1 MKNKLLENISFVII
15 AVTLVLIAIFNKNS
29 IMMLYIAGVG
39 CLLYGLLASLLK
51 NRYGA
56 MIMGGGISLLI
67 TMFIYTNKILD
78 KVDSL
83 TFFVSLTLTLISIIS
98 YVFMIMNEKIIK
110 NKYNMEV
117 EAKVIDLEKNPNTK
131 KEYYRPIYAYNL
143 DNGEYKVALPYYLN
157 KNFPKVGDVI
167 KLKIDSKDHADVYF
181 EKTLLNKIYY
191 WSTGAILIIA
201 SVGIIISL
209 FV

>member
-15 AVTLVLIAIFNKNS
+15 AVTLVLVAIFNKSS

-110 NKYNMEV
+110 NNDIIRV
-117 EAKVIDLEKNPNTK
+117 VI
-131 KEYYRPIYAYNL
+131 I
-143 DNGEYKVALPYYLN
+143 
-157 KNFPKVGDVI
+157 
-167 KLKIDSKDHADVYF
+167 
-181 EKTLLNKIYY
+181 
-191 WSTGAILIIA
+191 
-201 SVGIIISL
+201 
-209 FV
+209 

>member
-15 AVTLVLIAIFNKNS
+15 AVTLVLVAIFNKSS

-117 EAKVIDLEKNPNTK
+117 EAKVVDL
-131 KEYYRPIYAYNL
+131 
-143 DNGEYKVALPYYLN
+143 
-157 KNFPKVGDVI
+157 
-167 KLKIDSKDHADVYF
+167 
-181 EKTLLNKIYY
+181 
-191 WSTGAILIIA
+191 
-201 SVGIIISL
+201 
-209 FV
+209 